1 MRKFSMFWIIASMF
15 GASAFAAEGVAPR
28 EVEEEKRTEARCES
42 WKQERG
48 NKYAKVP
55 GSRLVCAD
63 KEKTA
68 K

>member
-1 MRKFSMFWIIASMF
+1 MKKLGLFWVISSMF
-15 GASAFAAEGVAPR
+15 GATAFAAEGNTPVR
-28 EVEEEKRTEARCES
+28 EVEEEKRTETRCES
-42 WKQERG
+42 WKKERG

-63 KEKTA
+63 KKDS

>member
-15 GASAFAAEGVAPR
+15 GASVFATEGNTPAR

-42 WKQERG
+42 WKKERG

-63 KEKTA
+63 KKDS

>member
-1 MRKFSMFWIIASMF
+1 MRKFAWLLIGSLF
-15 GASAFAAEGVAPR
+15 GVSALAVEGNTPAR

-42 WKQERG
+42 WKKERG

-63 KEKTA
+63 KK
-68 K
+68 KQK

>member
-1 MRKFSMFWIIASMF
+1 MKKFGLLWVITSMF
-15 GASAFAAEGVAPR
+15 GATAFAGESVAPVR
-28 EVEEEKRTEARCES
+28 EVEEEKRAEARCES
-42 WKQERG
+42 WKKERG

-63 KEKTA
+63 KKDS

>member
-1 MRKFSMFWIIASMF
+1 MKKISLFWVIASMF
-15 GASAFAAEGVAPR
+15 GATAFAAEGNTPVR
-28 EVEEEKRTEARCES
+28 EVEEEKRTETRCES
-42 WKQERG
+42 WKKERG

-63 KEKTA
+63 KKDS